1 MVPSLWSLMGQSAQS
16 VDPVGLAPSQPA
28 SLPTYMS
35 SHNSG
40 KPSISSLILG
50 RNFMFF
56 QLAAFPSYLKP
67 RPPPSLQR
75 PTKGQQL
82 CLVTTGRSSR
92 SPGGWPGGWTC
103 TSAKCRELPG
113 GVAFTQPAVTSCLKS
128 VSWASAAPDAS

>member
-28 SLPTYMS
+28 SLHICRVTP
-35 SHNSG
+35 NSG

-67 RPPPSLQR
+67 LSPPVPSASDER
-75 PTKGQQL
+75 PTALPRDDRAFQPQPRR
-82 CLVTTGRSSR
+82 VA
-92 SPGGWPGGWTC
+92 WWVDVHV
-103 TSAKCRELPG
+103 REVSGAPG
-113 GVAFTQPAVTSCLKS
+113 GVAFTQPAVTSC
-128 VSWASAAPDAS
+128 